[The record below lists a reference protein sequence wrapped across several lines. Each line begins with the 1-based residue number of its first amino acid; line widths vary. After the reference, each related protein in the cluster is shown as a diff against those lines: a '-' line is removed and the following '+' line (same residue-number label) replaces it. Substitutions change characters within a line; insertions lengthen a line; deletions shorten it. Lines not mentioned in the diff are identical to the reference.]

1 MDANAASGDNKSSS
15 KLRRISYFSDF
26 IFMQQLM
33 TLEIDIILGNIKNDM
48 SHLGKNTND
57 EEEDDDKKD
66 GKDKPQPGPDE
77 GKRKKPHFSLDFEN
91 LDLNSTESNWDKIGI
106 LERTMNNFFKIFM
119 SK

>member
-1 MDANAASGDNKSSS
+1 MSIIDATSGASSGDKS

-57 EEEDDDKKD
+57 EEEEDDKKD
-66 GKDKPQPGPDE
+66 DKA
-77 GKRKKPHFSLDFEN
+77 
-91 LDLNSTESNWDKIGI
+91 
-106 LERTMNNFFKIFM
+106 
-119 SK
+119 